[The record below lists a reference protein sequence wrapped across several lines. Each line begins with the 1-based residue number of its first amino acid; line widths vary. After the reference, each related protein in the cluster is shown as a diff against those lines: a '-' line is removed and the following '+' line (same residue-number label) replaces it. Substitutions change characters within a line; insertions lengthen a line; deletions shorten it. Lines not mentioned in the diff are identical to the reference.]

1 MSNDLKRYIID
12 PASNFGKLDSTYQLI
27 NYAKRREEIRDLEL
41 LKQVKRFAGFYQIMT
56 LALSSEFRTVNY

>member
-1 MSNDLKRYIID
+1 MSNKLKHYIID

-27 NYAKRREEIRDLEL
+27 NFAKRREERRDLEL

-56 LALSSEFRTVNY
+56 LELPFDFRTVNY

>member
-1 MSNDLKRYIID
+1 MSNELKHYFID

-27 NYAKRREEIRDLEL
+27 NYAKRREEIRELEL

-56 LALSSEFRTVNY
+56 LELLFDFRTVNY